1 MSFAPPRPVGIV
13 PSKKGSK
20 RLMKTIVIPLFT
32 DTTLQALRDRFGD
45 VLARKFVLI
54 IACLIS

>member
-1 MSFAPPRPVGIV
+1 
-13 PSKKGSK
+13 
-20 RLMKTIVIPLFT
+20 MKTIVIPLFT

>member
-32 DTTLQALRDRFGD
+32 DTTLKHCGTAL
-45 VLARKFVLI
+45 AM
-54 IACLIS
+54 S